1 MTDSEKQKAKNKIC
15 DNKSVGMI
23 IKRHDK
29 ILLIER
35 KKPPFGFAPP
45 AGHIDNKG
53 SFENAARE
61 EVEEEVGLAS
71 KGIKLIA
78 EGRKDNPCRREG
90 GTWHYWKI
98 YQVEIGGDISKLDS
112 RQLEL
117 KRSEDETKQ
126 AGWFSADQIKSLAQ
140 RTEKYLAGEIPEK
153 EWQQSP
159 GIEPVWCEWFK
170 ELNIL

>member
-1 MTDSEKQKAKNKIC
+1 MTALEKQEAKIKVC
-15 DNKSVGMI
+15 DNKSVGMLI
-23 IKRHDK
+23 SRDDK

-45 AGHIDNKG
+45 AGHVDDKG
-53 SFENAARE
+53 SFENAAKE
-61 EVEEEVGLAS
+61 EVEEEVGLIP
-71 KGIKLIA
+71 GEIKLIV
-78 EGRKDNPCRREG
+78 EGKKGNPCRREG

-98 YQVEIGGDISKLDS
+98 YQVETSGEI
-112 RQLEL
+112 

-126 AGWFSADQIKSLAQ
+126 AGWFSLNQIKSLAQ
-140 RTEKYLAGEIPEK
+140 RTEKYLAGEISEE

-170 ELNIL
+170 ELDIL